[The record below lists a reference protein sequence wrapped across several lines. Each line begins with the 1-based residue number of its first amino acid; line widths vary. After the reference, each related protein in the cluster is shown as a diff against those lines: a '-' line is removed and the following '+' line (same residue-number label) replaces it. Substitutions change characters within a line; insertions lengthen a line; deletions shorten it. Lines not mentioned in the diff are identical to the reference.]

1 MRYTIE
7 GFSQIEA
14 VKFRRVEIVNGKER
28 TVTLDCTD
36 LVILRWFVDFWP
48 RMTKVEVDG
57 RQYAWVSY
65 KSLIEDMPLLGI
77 KKRALALRLMK
88 LADFGILS
96 HHTVKSGGTFSY
108 YGFGPEY
115 ARLIDDKP
123 TSTDCNPSQLIDE
136 GVANQ
141 LTTPSQF
148 VDEGV
153 VKRLTTPSQLI
164 DVQNNSST
172 KDSSTKDKSTNKHKK
187 RSDEFREAIHGFTG
201 NNELQSAIWD
211 FIEHRKQM
219 KAPMSTR
226 SLTLLL
232 NRLNKL
238 APDEGTQIAI
248 LNEAI
253 MNGWKSV
260 YPLKTSN
267 VREVGPNGVELLPES
282 ERDHILD
289 GIL

>member
-65 KSLIEDMPLLGI
+65 KCLIEDMPLLGI

-108 YGFGPEY
+108 YGFGSEY
-115 ARLIDDKP
+115 TRLIDDKP

-172 KDSSTKDKSTNKHKK
+172 KNSVARDSSAKYSSTKGERVAKPKSRRFEPPTL
-187 RSDEFREAIHGFTG
+187 DEAKAYASEMGYPIDVDH
-201 NNELQSAIWD
+201 
-211 FIEHRKQM
+211 FIDYYT
-219 KAPMSTR
+219 A
-226 SLTLLL
+226 
-232 NRLNKL
+232 
-238 APDEGTQIAI
+238 
-248 LNEAI
+248 
-253 MNGWKSV
+253 NGWVQGRGKPIKDWKAALRNWAKNDRNFHPDKEDKGDYSK
-260 YPLKTSN
+260 YDDFMFGKGSQAN
-267 VREVGPNGVELLPES
+267 
-282 ERDHILD
+282 
-289 GIL
+289 